1 MSSGWFHCL
10 GAPCK
15 SRRDA
20 AAQAPDEPERAS
32 GRSRR
37 GELFFDEKWSEPV
50 ERSLNASFV
59 EPVERLSQQRAEGE
73 GDLDKLF
80 IVTWNVQMLPGVLP
94 GCAGSV
100 RHLVARAEQ
109 IAERILE
116 LEPWPDVVV
125 LQEVW
130 HPYARS
136 ELRCRLLGR
145 YQHIHAPGA
154 GSLAGARPGGQS
166 CKTGLLVLSR
176 YHNLHLEH
184 RFHKFQAS
192 QGVESWAFG
201 KGVSATAIRLR
212 KPTDVQGKVE
222 GIGFRVRPRTRCFVL
237 FNVHAQSDYWRC
249 GAKTRARQME
259 EVRDFIRESIEDF
272 GHLDVRRA
280 ILCGDLNVEA
290 GTCECD
296 AAMAT
301 LGNPRDLLC
310 WNEREERVWAP
321 TFPIGRWRYDPCDDS
336 RCRYAPL
343 TPTTRLD
350 YVLDVTHTEA
360 FVRGREVTMEEN
372 AFDPPTADAFSHART
387 LTTGVTQRGTDG
399 TPLSD
404 HAPVLAMIA
413 FS

>member
-1 MSSGWFHCL
+1 M
-10 GAPCK
+10 
-15 SRRDA
+15 
-20 AAQAPDEPERAS
+20 
-32 GRSRR
+32 
-37 GELFFDEKWSEPV
+37 

-212 KPTDVQGKVE
+212 KHTDVQGKVE

-321 TFPIGRWRYDPCDDS
+321 TFPIGRWRYDPCHDS

-343 TPTTRLD
+343 TPTKRLD

-372 AFDPPTADAFSHART
+372 RFDPPTADAFSHART

>member
-1 MSSGWFHCL
+1 MSPGWFHCL

-166 CKTGLLVLSR
+166 C
-176 YHNLHLEH
+176 
-184 RFHKFQAS
+184 
-192 QGVESWAFG
+192 
-201 KGVSATAIRLR
+201 
-212 KPTDVQGKVE
+212 
-222 GIGFRVRPRTRCFVL
+222 
-237 FNVHAQSDYWRC
+237 
-249 GAKTRARQME
+249 
-259 EVRDFIRESIEDF
+259 
-272 GHLDVRRA
+272 
-280 ILCGDLNVEA
+280 
-290 GTCECD
+290 
-296 AAMAT
+296 
-301 LGNPRDLLC
+301 
-310 WNEREERVWAP
+310 
-321 TFPIGRWRYDPCDDS
+321 
-336 RCRYAPL
+336 
-343 TPTTRLD
+343 
-350 YVLDVTHTEA
+350 
-360 FVRGREVTMEEN
+360 
-372 AFDPPTADAFSHART
+372 
-387 LTTGVTQRGTDG
+387 
-399 TPLSD
+399 
-404 HAPVLAMIA
+404 
-413 FS
+413 